1 MCRRMAAVSSLIN
14 TLNSIP
20 LAGLMLVVTLGFLLG
35 RLSWR
40 GMSLG
45 PAGGTMGVAIALG
58 ALGLS
63 FQQLYSSTD
72 PRITVG
78 GFGFALFIYSVGF
91 EAGPRFVD
99 SLRGGRGWHF
109 PFIGALV
116 TVLALVLALL
126 CGWLL
131 GLGPSA
137 TAGLLAGA
145 LTSAPTYAA
154 AVEVAADRTTLAVA
168 FAITFPAGLVGMV
181 VMAQF
186 LPRWMGDDLAAG
198 TTTVEEA
205 EGAERHSPKLQRAF
219 AVERKA
225 VIGKPLAELDLVRR
239 TGCIVTRLHRGGRV
253 TVPDRDTVLAFGDHV
268 MARGR
273 FKQLERFEQLVGPEV
288 YDDDLRRRMP
298 SPRAIQLTRASAAG
312 KTLRELELFRQ
323 HRSLV
328 TSVQRQDEEIEPVA
342 DLVLERGDVVL
353 VAGQRDDVRAVARLL
368 GRFERSSYETDIAIY
383 AGGILLGLLLGR
395 LHLGWLGFDLR
406 LGSAGGLLITGVLL
420 GRFRRIGPFSAHVP
434 IAARQLVR
442 DLGILLF
449 IAETGVTAG
458 GSPLAGIQG
467 LVWQT
472 LACGLLVTVVPVL
485 GALAVG
491 RYLAMRP
498 VDAWGSL
505 CGGMTSSSALAAI
518 RATADSSEPT
528 VSYAASYAVASVLA
542 TLAGQVVVLL
552 M

>member
-1 MCRRMAAVSSLIN
+1 MVE
-14 TLNSIP
+14 TLNAIP

-35 RLSWR
+35 RLAWR

-45 PAGGTMGVAIALG
+45 PAGGTMGVAILLG
-58 ALGLS
+58 VAGLS
-63 FQQLYSSTD
+63 FSQLYSASQ

-78 GFGFALFIYSVGF
+78 AFGFALFIYSVGF
-91 EAGPRFVD
+91 EAGPRFID
-99 SLRGGRGWHF
+99 ALRGGRGWHF
-109 PFIGALV
+109 PFLGAVV
-116 TVLALVLALL
+116 TAVALALAVV
-126 CGWLL
+126 CGRLF
-131 GLGPSA
+131 GLGPSV

-154 AVEVAADRTTLAVA
+154 AVEVAADRPTLAVA

-181 VMAQF
+181 AMAQF
-186 LPRWMGDDLAAG
+186 LPRLMGDDLAAG
-198 TTTVEEA
+198 TATVEET
-205 EGAERHSPKLQRAF
+205 EPGERHSPDLQRSF
-219 AVERKA
+219 AVEEEA
-225 VIGKPLAELDLVRR
+225 VIGKPLSELDLIRR
-239 TGCIVTRLHRGGRV
+239 TGCIVTRHHHDGQV
-253 TVPDRDTVLAFGDHV
+253 MVPDRDTRLARGDHV

-273 FKQLERFEQLVGPEV
+273 FAQLQRFEALVGPEV
-288 YDDDLRRRMP
+288 YDQDLRRRLP
-298 SPRAIQLTRASAAG
+298 SPRAIQLVRAAAAG

-323 HRSLV
+323 HRCLV
-328 TSVQRQDEEIEPVA
+328 TGVQRQDEDIEPAA

-383 AGGILLGLLLGR
+383 AGGVLLGLLLGQA
-395 LHLGWLGFDLR
+395 HLGWLGFDLK
-406 LGSAGGLLITGVLL
+406 LGYAGGLLFTGVLL

-458 GSPLAGIQG
+458 GSSLAGIRG

-491 RYLAMRP
+491 RYLAMRS
-498 VDAWGSL
+498 VDAWGSI

-518 RATADSSEPT
+518 RAAADSSEPT

>member
-1 MCRRMAAVSSLIN
+1 MSQAIDY
-14 TLNSIP
+14 LNSVP
-20 LAGLMLVVTLGFLLG
+20 LAGLMLVVTFGFLLG
-35 RLSWR
+35 RASGW

-45 PAGGTMGVAIALG
+45 PAGGTMGIAILLG
-58 ALGLS
+58 AAGLS
-63 FQQLYSSTD
+63 FEQLYSASD

-78 GFGFALFIYSVGF
+78 AFGFALFIYSVGF
-91 EAGPRFVD
+91 EAGPRFID
-99 SLRGGRGWHF
+99 GLRGGKGWHF
-109 PFIGALV
+109 PFIGAAV
-116 TVLALVLALL
+116 NVIAVALAVA
-126 CGWLL
+126 CGRWL
-131 GLGPSA
+131 GLGPSV

-154 AVEVAADRTTLAVA
+154 AVEIADDRATLAVA
-168 FAITFPAGLVGMV
+168 FALTFPAGLVGMV

-186 LPRWMGDDLAAG
+186 LPRLMGDDLAAG
-198 TTTVEEA
+198 TTTLEEA
-205 EGAERHSPKLQRAF
+205 DGGERHSPKLQRAF
-219 AVERKA
+219 AVEREA
-225 VIGKPLAELDLVRR
+225 VIGKPLSELDLIRR
-239 TGCIVTRLHRGGRV
+239 TGCIVTRLHRGHRV
-253 TVPDRDTVLAFGDHV
+253 AVPDRDTVLSRGDHV

-273 FKQLERFEQLVGPEV
+273 FEQLRHFEALVGPEI
-288 YDDDLRRRMP
+288 YDEDLRRRLP
-298 SPRAIQLTRASAAG
+298 SPRAIQLTRAVAAG
-312 KTLRELELFRQ
+312 KTLRQLELFRQ
-323 HRSLV
+323 HRCLV
-328 TSVQRQDEEIEPVA
+328 TGVQRQDEDIEPVA

-395 LHLGWLGFDLR
+395 LHLGWLGFDLK
-406 LGSAGGLLITGVLL
+406 LGYAGGLLFTGLLL

-458 GSPLAGIQG
+458 GSSLAGIRG
-467 LVWQT
+467 LVWPT
-472 LACGLLVTVVPVL
+472 LACGLLVTIVPVL
-485 GALAVG
+485 GALALG
-491 RYLAMRP
+491 RYLMAMRP
-498 VDAWGSL
+498 VDAWGSI

-518 RATADSSEPT
+518 RGAADSSEPT

-542 TLAGQVVVLL
+542 TLAGQIVVLL

>member
-1 MCRRMAAVSSLIN
+1 MTQAIQ
-14 TLNSIP
+14 TLNAIP

-35 RLSWR
+35 RLAWR

-58 ALGLS
+58 AAGLS
-63 FQQLYSSTD
+63 FSQLYSASQ

-78 GFGFALFIYSVGF
+78 AFGFALFIYSVGF
-91 EAGPRFVD
+91 EAGPRFFD
-99 SLRGGRGWHF
+99 ALRGGRGWHF
-109 PFIGALV
+109 PFIGAVVTLV
-116 TVLALVLALL
+116 ALALAAI
-126 CGWLL
+126 CGRLF
-131 GLGPSA
+131 GLGSSV

-154 AVEVAADRTTLAVA
+154 AVEVASDRAILAVA

-186 LPRWMGDDLAAG
+186 LPRLMGDDLAAG
-198 TTTVEEA
+198 TATLEET
-205 EGAERHSPKLQRAF
+205 ELGERHSPDLQRAF
-219 AVERKA
+219 AVEREA
-225 VIGKPLAELDLVRR
+225 VIGKPLSELDLIRR
-239 TGCIVTRLHRGGRV
+239 TGCIVTRHHRDGQV
-253 TVPDRDTVLAFGDHV
+253 MVPDRDTRLARGDHV

-273 FKQLERFEQLVGPEV
+273 FEQLQRFEALVGPEV
-288 YDDDLRRRMP
+288 YNQELRRRLP
-298 SPRAIQLTRASAAG
+298 SPRAIQLTRTTAAG
-312 KTLRELELFRQ
+312 KTLRQLELFRQ
-323 HRSLV
+323 HRCLV
-328 TSVQRQDEEIEPVA
+328 TGVQRQDESIEPTA

-353 VAGQRDDVRAVARLL
+353 VSGQRDGVRAVARLL

-395 LHLGWLGFDLR
+395 LHLGWLGFDLQ
-406 LGSAGGLLITGVLL
+406 LGYAGGLLFTGVLL

-458 GSPLAGIQG
+458 GSSLAGIRG

-472 LACGLLVTVVPVL
+472 LTCGLLVTVVPVL
-485 GALAVG
+485 AALAIG
-491 RYLAMRP
+491 RYLLAMRP
-498 VDAWGSL
+498 VDAWGSI
-505 CGGMTSSSALAAI
+505 CGGMTSSSALAAV
-518 RATADSSEPT
+518 RAAADSSEPS

>member
-1 MCRRMAAVSSLIN
+1 MIE
-14 TLNSIP
+14 TLNAIP

-35 RLSWR
+35 RLDWQ

-58 ALGLS
+58 AAGLS
-63 FQQLYSSTD
+63 FSQLYSTSD

-78 GFGFALFIYSVGF
+78 AFGFALFIYSVGF
-91 EAGPRFVD
+91 EAGPRFID
-99 SLRGGRGWHF
+99 SLRGGKGWHF
-109 PFIGALV
+109 PFIGTVVCVLAV
-116 TVLALVLALL
+116 VLALA
-126 CGWLL
+126 CGRLF
-131 GLGPSA
+131 GLGASA

-168 FAITFPAGLVGMV
+168 FAITFPVGLLGMV
-181 VMAQF
+181 LMAQF
-186 LPRWMGDDLAAG
+186 LPRLMGDDLAAG
-198 TTTVEEA
+198 TATREEA
-205 EGAERHSPKLQRAF
+205 EPGAESHSPELMRAF
-219 AVERKA
+219 AVEREA
-225 VIGKPLAELDLVRR
+225 VIGKPLIELDLIRR
-239 TGCIVTRLHRGGRV
+239 TGCIITRHQRRGRV
-253 TVPDRDTVLAFGDHV
+253 EVPDRHTRLARGDRV

-273 FKQLERFEQLVGPEV
+273 FEQLARFEELLGPEV

-298 SPRAIQLTRASAAG
+298 SPRAIQLSRSAAAG
-312 KTLRELELFRQ
+312 KTLRELELFRR
-323 HRSLV
+323 HRCLV
-328 TSVQRQDEEIEPVA
+328 TRIRRQEEEIAPSA
-342 DLVLERGDVVL
+342 DLTLERGDVVL

-395 LHLGWLGFDLR
+395 LHLGWLGIDLR
-406 LGSAGGLLITGVLL
+406 LGYAGGLLFTGVLL
-420 GRFRRIGPFSAHVP
+420 GRFPRIGPFSAHVP

-458 GSPLAGIQG
+458 GSSLAGIRG
-467 LVWQT
+467 LVAET
-472 LACGLLVTVVPVL
+472 LACGLAVTVVPVA
-485 GALAVG
+485 GAVLIG
-491 RYLAMRP
+491 RYLLAMRP
-498 VDAWGSL
+498 VDAWGSV

-518 RATADSSEPT
+518 RGAADSSEPS

-542 TLAGQVVVLL
+542 TLAGQIVVLL